1 MKQYKKNSGA
11 SKGSFNQ
18 TPSEKEMSRYK
29 DFGKLVHNYERATE
43 PLYRRLL
50 YRNRK
55 RFLGLLL
62 ILIILY
68 LVFEFG

>member
-1 MKQYKKNSGA
+1 MKQYRKNSGA
-11 SKGSFNQ
+11 DKGSFNQ
-18 TPSEKEMSRYK
+18 TPSEKEMGRYK

-55 RFLGLLL
+55 RFMALLL

>member
-18 TPSEKEMSRYK
+18 IPSEKEMGRYK
-29 DFGKLVHNYERATE
+29 DCGKLVHNYERATE

-55 RFLGLLL
+55 RFMALLL